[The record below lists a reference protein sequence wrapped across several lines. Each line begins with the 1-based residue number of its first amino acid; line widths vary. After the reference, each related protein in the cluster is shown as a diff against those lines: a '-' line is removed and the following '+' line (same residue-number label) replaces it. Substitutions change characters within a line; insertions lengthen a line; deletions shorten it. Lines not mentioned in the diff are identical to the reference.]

1 MNSNRIGRLRLSL
14 AFAAAT
20 CLLAFG
26 VTVAYAEG
34 GGMGKG
40 PGESDVPTLIQE
52 LQDADDPLG
61 MFASMSRSERR
72 EVQRGLAVASVR
84 ATVLEEV
91 HGIPDGIQLAGG
103 SGCPSVTVELVGEN
117 IFGLD
122 LWKYW
127 QRVDWCSSGD
137 VITSVPFTHAWG
149 SAQAPFWSYHGV
161 FGTSLSGG
169 VGYDYYEAWRQAK
182 FKLCIGPW
190 GLGCVQEATPW
201 IDVTVYDGSSWEYSA
216 GQS

>member
-1 MNSNRIGRLRLSL
+1 
-14 AFAAAT
+14 
-20 CLLAFG
+20 
-26 VTVAYAEG
+26 
-34 GGMGKG
+34 MGKG

-117 IFGLD
+117 IFGLESLEILAASGLVFQRGRHHIRTVHTCLGERSSSILVVPRR
-122 LWKYW
+122 LWHLAK
-127 QRVDWCSSGD
+127 RRGGIRLLRGLASGQVQTLHRALGIGLRPRSNSMD
-137 VITSVPFTHAWG
+137 RRDRLRRQFVGIQCRPVI
-149 SAQAPFWSYHGV
+149 SAKPPVAP
-161 FGTSLSGG
+161 
-169 VGYDYYEAWRQAK
+169 ERQGRKCKSQNLRAAPP
-182 FKLCIGPW
+182 G
-190 GLGCVQEATPW
+190 E
-201 IDVTVYDGSSWEYSA
+201 SA
-216 GQS
+216 PCPR